1 MRYSPQLLILG
12 SNPAMELGEKERIAR
27 EIIDKALS
35 ELETILFFI
44 EDVLREVLE
53 KVV

>member
-1 MRYSPQLLILG
+1 MKYSPQLLILG
-12 SNPAMELGEKERIAR
+12 SNPTLELGEKAKIAN
-27 EIIDKALS
+27 EIIEKALS